1 MQEQEKKDKKKKK
14 IKGGKESKEK
24 EKKTRVKNSGETW
37 CLLDSVNKKVPY
49 PGIEPGPPG
58 WKPGILTI

>member
-1 MQEQEKKDKKKKK
+1 MNIQEDQEVFEEEGILCDYDIWKRDF
-14 IKGGKESKEK
+14 
-24 EKKTRVKNSGETW
+24 
-37 CLLDSVNKKVPY
+37 KKVPH

>member
-1 MQEQEKKDKKKKK
+1 MDIQEDQEEFEEEGILIDFD
-14 IKGGKESKEK
+14 I
-24 EKKTRVKNSGETW
+24 W
-37 CLLDSVNKKVPY
+37 ILFLIKKVPH